1 MRACDPRRGRPT
13 AENRRS
19 ERRRQ
24 KELGNRMTDVADKL
38 DQLAIDTIRTLSI
51 DGVQKA
57 NSGHPGAPMGMAPMA
72 YTLWTRFMRHAPTE
86 PTWPN
91 RDRFILS
98 AGHASML
105 LYSMLYLTGYG
116 VSMEDLQSFRQ
127 WGSRTPGHPEHGMTP
142 GVEAT
147 TGPLGQGFTNAVGM
161 AIAQA
166 HLAAEFNRPGHQL
179 IDHFIYSICSDGDI
193 QEGITAEAASLAG
206 HLRLGKLIFL
216 YDDNDIQLDG
226 PTGLAFSESVVDR
239 FDAYRWHTQR
249 VEDGNDVQAIGA
261 AIAAAQ
267 ADERP
272 SLIAVRTH
280 IGFGAPTKHD
290 SQKAHGSPLGED
302 EVRGA
307 KIAYG
312 WDPDKHFFV
321 PDAALKQFRAAVPN
335 GEKLVAEWHGQ
346 FEAYAD
352 AFPAEA
358 AELKRRLAGKLAS
371 GWDSGLKTYGPTD
384 GIPTRKASQEA
395 INALAAKV
403 PELFGGAADL
413 SESNLTDI
421 AGGGVFEAGNPA
433 GRNIRFGVREHAMGG
448 IANGIS
454 LYGGFIP
461 YVGTFLTFSD
471 YMRGSVRLAALSCRK
486 VVYVWTHDSV
496 ALGEDGPTHQPVE
509 HVAALRAIPNLH
521 VIRPGDA
528 NETAA
533 AWRCAVER
541 ADGPTAL
548 ALSRQKLP
556 ILAGTAENARDGVAR
571 GGYVLRQ
578 ATGDAAKPDLVIIA
592 TGSELALAVGA
603 AEALETEGIRTRV
616 VSLPCWERFDAQDA
630 AYRESVLPRAAR
642 QRVTVEALV
651 SFGWEAYAGD
661 EGAIIGIDHFGA
673 SAPGDEVMARFG
685 FTVER
690 VAEIGRKVVR
700 DGFHGRVPTL
710 EHGPE
715 A

>member
-1 MRACDPRRGRPT
+1 
-13 AENRRS
+13 
-19 ERRRQ
+19 
-24 KELGNRMTDVADKL
+24 
-38 DQLAIDTIRTLSI
+38 
-51 DGVQKA
+51 
-57 NSGHPGAPMGMAPMA
+57 
-72 YTLWTRFMRHAPTE
+72 
-86 PTWPN
+86 
-91 RDRFILS
+91 
-98 AGHASML
+98 
-105 LYSMLYLTGYG
+105 
-116 VSMEDLQSFRQ
+116 
-127 WGSRTPGHPEHGMTP
+127 
-142 GVEAT
+142 
-147 TGPLGQGFTNAVGM
+147 
-161 AIAQA
+161 
-166 HLAAEFNRPGHQL
+166 
-179 IDHFIYSICSDGDI
+179 
-193 QEGITAEAASLAG
+193 
-206 HLRLGKLIFL
+206 
-216 YDDNDIQLDG
+216 
-226 PTGLAFSESVVDR
+226 
-239 FDAYRWHTQR
+239 
-249 VEDGNDVQAIGA
+249 
-261 AIAAAQ
+261 
-267 ADERP
+267 
-272 SLIAVRTH
+272 
-280 IGFGAPTKHD
+280 
-290 SQKAHGSPLGED
+290 
-302 EVRGA
+302 
-307 KIAYG
+307 
-312 WDPDKHFFV
+312 
-321 PDAALKQFRAAVPN
+321 
-335 GEKLVAEWHGQ
+335 
-346 FEAYAD
+346 
-352 AFPAEA
+352 
-358 AELKRRLAGKLAS
+358 
-371 GWDSGLKTYGPTD
+371 
-384 GIPTRKASQEA
+384 
-395 INALAAKV
+395 
-403 PELFGGAADL
+403 
-413 SESNLTDI
+413 
-421 AGGGVFEAGNPA
+421 
-433 GRNIRFGVREHAMGG
+433 MGG